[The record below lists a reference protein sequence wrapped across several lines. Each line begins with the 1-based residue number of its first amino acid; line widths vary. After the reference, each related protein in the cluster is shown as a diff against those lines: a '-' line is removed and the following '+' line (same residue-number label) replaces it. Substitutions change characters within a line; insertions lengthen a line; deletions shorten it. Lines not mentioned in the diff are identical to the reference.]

1 MSSHPPPPRLKGRGS
16 ARRLEGRFDPY
27 TREALD
33 DGWGPGAGEDAATSR
48 VDTAADAAPEGIDA
62 TWVPAPDA
70 APATTVTIERARSI
84 LSRNVSPDVPFEA
97 SVNTYRGCEHGCA
110 YCYARPSHAYL
121 DLSPGLDFETRLYA
135 KTNAVELLRAELARP
150 GYVVS
155 AINIGANTDPYQPI
169 ERDYRLTRGV
179 LEVFAETRHPCTIVT
194 KNALIERDL
203 DLLQDLA
210 RDRLVHCFLSVT
222 TLDNRLASRLE
233 PRASAPHRRLR
244 AVEALNRAGVPCGVL
259 VAPIIPA
266 LADTQLSD
274 HSVSTLLTSNTQQVD
289 QQHFNRGHLRESVGT
304 GREDAYRAPR
314 PAALVEDR
322 RRQ

>member
-1 MSSHPPPPRLKGRGS
+1 MPPGCRHRTLHPPPR
-16 ARRLEGRFDPY
+16 
-27 TREALD
+27 
-33 DGWGPGAGEDAATSR
+33 SR
-48 VDTAADAAPEGIDA
+48 SN
-62 TWVPAPDA
+62 
-70 APATTVTIERARSI
+70 ARSI
-84 LSRNVSPDVPFEA
+84 LQPQRLARCTF
-97 SVNTYRGCEHGCA
+97 RGLGQHLLPRLRA
-110 YCYARPSHAYL
+110 RLRLYCYARPSHAYL

-150 GYVVS
+150 GYAVS

-233 PRASAPHRRLR
+233 PRASAAP
-244 AVEALNRAGVPCGVL
+244 AFAGGGALNRAGVPCGVCWWRR
-259 VAPIIPA
+259 
-266 LADTQLSD
+266 S
-274 HSVSTLLTSNTQQVD
+274 
-289 QQHFNRGHLRESVGT
+289 F
-304 GREDAYRAPR
+304 R
-314 PAALVEDR
+314 P
-322 RRQ
+322 